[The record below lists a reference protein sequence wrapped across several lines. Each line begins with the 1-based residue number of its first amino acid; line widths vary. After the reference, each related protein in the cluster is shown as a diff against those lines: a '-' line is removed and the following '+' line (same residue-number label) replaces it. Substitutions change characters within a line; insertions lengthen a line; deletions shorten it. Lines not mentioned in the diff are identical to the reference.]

1 VELLPE
7 HGRYNERL
15 GSGHPFI
22 MSQAKKKKAVKK
34 TNARKVVGGIFYIL
48 FLSAL
53 VFVGGIAGWLGQSE
67 IVGGMLE
74 QGIKRTTPQQI
85 FADSGDGG
93 DSLTVLIL
101 GCDKDLYYGGKQVIH
116 THARSDMMMVAR
128 MDFNR
133 KIVGAISIPRDTLC
147 EIPGYRRQKIN
158 AFHAIGGPELSKKA
172 VEKLLPGVEID
183 RVAVLNFDAFVEI
196 VDILGG
202 VEIYVPKDM
211 KYDDNAG
218 NLHIDLKKGR
228 QQLNGT
234 QALGFVRF
242 RKGHN
247 GGDSDFERQKRQK
260 DLMLSIKEGLKEK
273 LTKNWTQATKVLDKT
288 VDVSGNAFDYKEMAS
303 LFLFMKSVETE
314 KIRMGQIPVVDIP
327 GTYDL
332 SVDGTKLDKALREF
346 RVVPMSDSEF
356 AQLSTK

>member
-1 VELLPE
+1 
-7 HGRYNERL
+7 
-15 GSGHPFI
+15 
-22 MSQAKKKKAVKK
+22 MSKAQKKKTIKK
-34 TNARKVVGGIFYIL
+34 TNARSIVGGIFYIF

-53 VFVGGIAGWLGQSE
+53 VFAGGIAGWLNSSE
-67 IVGGMLE
+67 IIRSTII
-74 QGIKRTTPQQI
+74 QGITKKTPQKV
-85 FADSGDGG
+85 FADSNDGG
-93 DSLTVLIL
+93 DSLTILIL

-116 THARSDMMMVAR
+116 SHARSDMMMVAR

-147 EIPGYRRQKIN
+147 ELPGYRRQKIN
-158 AFHAIGGPELSKKA
+158 GYHAKGGPELSKQA
-172 VEKLLPGVEID
+172 VEHLLPGVKID

-202 VEIYVPKDM
+202 VELYVPKDM
-211 KYDDNAG
+211 KYNDNAG
-218 NLHIDLKKGR
+218 NLHINLKKGR

-234 QALGFVRF
+234 DALGFVRF
-242 RKGHN
+242 RKGSN

-260 DLMLSIKEGLKEK
+260 DLMLAIKEK
-273 LTKNWTQATKVLDKT
+273 LIKNWTQATNVLDKT
-288 VDVSGNAFDYKEMAS
+288 VDLSGKAFDSEEIGS
-303 LFLFMKSVETE
+303 LALFMKSVETE

-346 RVVPMSDSEF
+346 RVVPMSDSEY